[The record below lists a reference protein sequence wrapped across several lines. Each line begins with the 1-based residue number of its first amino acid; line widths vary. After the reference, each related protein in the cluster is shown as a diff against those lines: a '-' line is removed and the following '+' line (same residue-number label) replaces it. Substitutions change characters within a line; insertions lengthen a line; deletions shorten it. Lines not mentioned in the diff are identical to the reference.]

1 MNKEEVIL
9 TAVQWWSDKLASKA
23 PHSNGDKSS
32 ASFMAC
38 LFADLGARTLT
49 TEQLFTFEKALTER
63 LSAKYD
69 KHFTRYSDW
78 FIIGCDYGPD
88 SVLYESADEA
98 GIGTMNFP
106 FKTWMR
112 ICKDY
117 VEVSAGYGEPYV
129 RI

>member
-1 MNKEEVIL
+1 MTKEEVIL

-38 LFADLGARTLT
+38 LFADLGAKTLT
-49 TEQLFTFEKALTER
+49 PEQVSTFERALTER
-63 LSAKYD
+63 LGAKYD
-69 KHFTRYSDW
+69 KHFTRGSDC

-88 SVLYESADEA
+88 IALYESAEEA
-98 GIGTMNFP
+98 GISTMNFP

-112 ICKDY
+112 IYKDY
-117 VEVSAGYGEPYV
+117 VEVSAGYGAPFV